1 MNVPTKAQEAAELI
15 DRLERLVR
23 ASEQAGDLNPA
34 QWEVL
39 RYLAR
44 ANRFS
49 RTPAALAEYLA
60 ATRGTISRS
69 LASLEVKGYV
79 VRNDNP
85 RDGRSV
91 EFVLSVA
98 GQQALARDPLHVL
111 AADLAKAAGADIAR
125 LRDVLVRALEEALV
139 RNKRRPFGLCQS
151 CRHFRPNVRPMTA
164 TPHHCALLDQPLSED
179 DSRAICAEQE
189 PAV

>member
-49 RTPAALAEYLA
+49 RTPADRNCTHSRRAVTIKSGEMR
-60 ATRGTISRS
+60 AT
-69 LASLEVKGYV
+69 
-79 VRNDNP
+79 
-85 RDGRSV
+85 
-91 EFVLSVA
+91 F
-98 GQQALARDPLHVL
+98 
-111 AADLAKAAGADIAR
+111 
-125 LRDVLVRALEEALV
+125 
-139 RNKRRPFGLCQS
+139 C
-151 CRHFRPNVRPMTA
+151 CW
-164 TPHHCALLDQPLSED
+164 
-179 DSRAICAEQE
+179 
-189 PAV
+189 